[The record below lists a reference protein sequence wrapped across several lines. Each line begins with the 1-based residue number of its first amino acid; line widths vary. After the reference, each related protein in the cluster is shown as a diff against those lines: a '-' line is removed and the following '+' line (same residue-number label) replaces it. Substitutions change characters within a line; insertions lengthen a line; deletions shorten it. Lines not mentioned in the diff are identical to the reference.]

1 MSADDG
7 KHWEA
12 PRVWSRRDSIQA
24 SRDVNTKHTRGC
36 QRRWDEMKNAGS
48 VPGSQWHRV
57 FGSSRV
63 SQGDGTCLDGW
74 GGGTGKC
81 PSGHSGP
88 PASAALLGGGSPP
101 APPTRAVNAGAEDP
115 CKASCQRA
123 DSNPGSLRNV
133 AAASSRAAGAGARF
147 LPPDNSR
154 AGASPR
160 PPGRYSTPLSP
171 RHAGTVGHESKP
183 ECFLSASLL
192 PSRPPGLSCLH
203 PMLQRVLIELQ
214 CLTSQRNPLLGKKL
228 LRGAGGGAGTSLPW
242 WWRAPALPGLLPARD
257 LGFTGLLN
265 LNLNYR
271 SPYTGS
277 VYLSI

>member
-24 SRDVNTKHTRGC
+24 SWDVNTKHTRGC

-48 VPGSQWHRV
+48 VPGSQWHRA

-63 SQGDGTCLDGW
+63 SQGDGTCLEGW
-74 GGGTGKC
+74 GGDWEMCFGPLRP
-81 PSGHSGP
+81 PSLCCL
-88 PASAALLGGGSPP
+88 AQGGSPP

-115 CKASCQRA
+115 CKASCQCA

-147 LPPDNSR
+147 LLPDNSQ

-160 PPGRYSTPLSP
+160 PPGRSSTPLSP
-171 RHAGTVGHESKP
+171 RHAGMVGHESKP
-183 ECFLSASLL
+183 GCFLSTSLL

-228 LRGAGGGAGTSLPW
+228 LRGLVVGLAHPFHGGGEL
-242 WWRAPALPGLLPARD
+242 R
-257 LGFTGLLN
+257 
-265 LNLNYR
+265 R
-271 SPYTGS
+271 SPGCSRHGTWALQGS
-277 VYLSI
+277 